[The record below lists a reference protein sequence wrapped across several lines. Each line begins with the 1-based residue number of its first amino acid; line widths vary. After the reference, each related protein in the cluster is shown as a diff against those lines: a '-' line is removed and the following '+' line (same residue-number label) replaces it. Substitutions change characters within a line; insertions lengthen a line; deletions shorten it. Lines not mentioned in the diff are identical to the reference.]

1 VSRLKPIYK
10 KVLLYLL
17 SPDRVSFPYCHR
29 KNKNMRNTMF
39 FTILVIIVFIANM
52 PQKINIFNVTLYR
65 PVVNLNFSGI
75 NFVRDLN
82 FKLGL
87 DLQGGTHLVYQLDT
101 SKLNGD
107 SITTAVSSTR
117 GNIERRVNL
126 LGVSESIVQTSVV
139 GNDYRLIVEL
149 PGVKDVKQAVDT
161 IGQTAQLDFRETFV
175 ATPSA
180 AADFQPT
187 GLTGNDLKISTVQF
201 GGGQSSTGKPTVSLE
216 FSPEGAKK
224 FAEITRRN
232 IGKPLAI
239 FLDNYL
245 VTAPN
250 VETEI
255 SDGKAV
261 ITGNYTLDEA
271 KKLTIQLNAGA
282 LPLPIKIIEQR
293 TVGATLGSE
302 SVAKSL
308 FAGIVGFIVIA
319 LFMIANYGLK
329 GLLADFALTLYVLL
343 SLTIFKIIPVTLTL
357 AGIAGFILS
366 VGMAVDANIL
376 IFERIKE
383 ELRWGRPKKAAL
395 ELGFHR
401 AWTSVRDSNVSS
413 LITAGILF
421 WFGTG
426 SVRGFALTLIVGIFV
441 SLFTSITI
449 TRTLLRSFSN
459 IPSPGLRRGKGEV
472 L

>member
-1 VSRLKPIYK
+1 
-10 KVLLYLL
+10 
-17 SPDRVSFPYCHR
+17 
-29 KNKNMRNTMF
+29 MR
-39 FTILVIIVFIANM
+39 FTILVTLLIICVFVANM
-52 PQKINIFNVTLYR
+52 PKNLKVFNVTLYR
-65 PVVNLNFSGI
+65 PVINLNFSGI
-75 NFVRDLN
+75 NFIRDLD

-87 DLQGGTHLVYQLDT
+87 DLQGGTHLVYDLDT
-101 SKLNGD
+101 SKVSGQD
-107 SITTAVSSTR
+107 KTTAVSSTR
-117 GNIERRVNL
+117 SNIERRVNL
-126 LGVSESIVQTSVV
+126 LGVSESVVQTSVV
-139 GNDYRLIVEL
+139 GNEYRLIVEL

-161 IGQTAQLDFRETFV
+161 IGQTAQLDFRETLV

-180 AADFQPT
+180 ASDFTST

-201 GGGQSSTGKPTVSLE
+201 GGGQASTGKPTVSIE
-216 FSPEGAKK
+216 FSPDGAKK
-224 FAEITRRN
+224 FAEITKRN

-255 SDGKAV
+255 TDGKAI

-271 KKLTIQLNAGA
+271 KRLTIQLNAGA

-308 FAGIVGFIVIA
+308 FAGLIGFVIIA
-319 LFMIANYGLK
+319 VFMIANYGLK
-329 GLLADFALTLYVLL
+329 GLLADIALTLYVLM
-343 SLTIFKIIPVTLTL
+343 SLTIFKLIPVTLTL

-383 ELRWGRPKKAAL
+383 ELRWGRPKRAAL

-401 AWTSVRDSNVSS
+401 AWTSVRDSNISS
-413 LITAGILF
+413 LITASILF

-441 SLFTSITI
+441 SLFTSVTI
-449 TRTLLRSFSN
+449 TRTLLRKVY
-459 IPSPGLRRGKGEV
+459 GGK
-472 L
+472 

>member
-1 VSRLKPIYK
+1 MPPTL
-10 KVLLYLL
+10 KVLN
-17 SPDRVSFPYCHR
+17 F
-29 KNKNMRNTMF
+29 
-39 FTILVIIVFIANM
+39 
-52 PQKINIFNVTLYR
+52 TLYR
-65 PVVNLNFSGI
+65 PLINLNFSGI
-75 NFVRDLN
+75 NFVRDLS

-87 DLQGGTHLVYQLDT
+87 DLQGGTHLVYELDT
-101 SKLNGD
+101 SNVSAADK
-107 SITTAVSSTR
+107 STAVSSTR
-117 GNIERRVNL
+117 SNIERRVNL

-139 GNDYRLIVEL
+139 GEDYRLIVEL
-149 PGVKDVKQAVDT
+149 PGVRDVKQAVDT
-161 IGQTAQLDFRETFV
+161 IGQTAQLDFRETLV

-180 AADFQPT
+180 ITDFIPT

-201 GGGQSSTGKPTVSLE
+201 GGGQSASGNPTVSLE

-224 FAEITRRN
+224 FAAITRRN

-239 FLDNYL
+239 FLDQDL

-255 SDGKAV
+255 TDGKAI

-271 KKLTIQLNAGA
+271 KRLTIQLNAGA

-308 FAGIVGFIVIA
+308 FAGIVGFVIIA
-319 LFMIANYGLK
+319 LFMVANYGLK
-329 GLLADFALTLYVLL
+329 GLLADIALTLYVLL
-343 SLTIFKIIPVTLTL
+343 SLSVFKLIPVTLTL

-401 AWTSVRDSNVSS
+401 AWTSVRDSNISS

-441 SLFTSITI
+441 SLFTSVTI
-449 TRTLLRSFSN
+449 TRTLLRSVY
-459 IPSPGLRRGKGEV
+459 GRK
-472 L
+472 